1 MAEQVLLPS
10 NRRRSN
16 KAQQWLP
23 VQGSAH
29 VLCYIRTL
37 WVQCAGIFLTDSFPT
52 SDFYFTCLFNFGL
65 SFFKFMH
72 ESLGFTP

>member
-23 VQGSAH
+23 GQGSAH
-29 VLCYIRTL
+29 VALLHKNTL
-37 WVQCAGIFLTDSFPT
+37 GPVCWH
-52 SDFYFTCLFNFGL
+52 LFD
-65 SFFKFMH
+65 
-72 ESLGFTP
+72 